1 MRRAGQEPAQPDAL
15 AWENLSLSIGE
26 SCVTQSRTPK
36 LVTPYPPPLKGN
48 QYLMTTKA
56 MAMAMAPASPPP
68 GDAERDSS
76 TATADERTRKERRRL
91 WRAYLLLAALRAAAS
106 AALLGM
112 IHPDEFFQSQEVMA
126 RHALEDQP
134 RVRRELFLPW
144 EFRLPTPNRSVLFPY
159 APRCSWPRWIA
170 PMVHVVW

>member
-1 MRRAGQEPAQPDAL
+1 
-15 AWENLSLSIGE
+15 
-26 SCVTQSRTPK
+26 
-36 LVTPYPPPLKGN
+36 
-48 QYLMTTKA
+48 
-56 MAMAMAPASPPP
+56 MAMAKMPASPPP
-68 GDAERDSS
+68 PPGDAKRASS
-76 TATADERTRKERRRL
+76 ATTTDERAKKDRRWL
-91 WRAYLLLAALRAAAS
+91 WRVYLLLAALRAVAS

-159 APRCSWPRWIA
+159 APRCSWPRGVA
-170 PMVHVVW
+170 PRTDVGSQLVPAAGWSPEGRTCS